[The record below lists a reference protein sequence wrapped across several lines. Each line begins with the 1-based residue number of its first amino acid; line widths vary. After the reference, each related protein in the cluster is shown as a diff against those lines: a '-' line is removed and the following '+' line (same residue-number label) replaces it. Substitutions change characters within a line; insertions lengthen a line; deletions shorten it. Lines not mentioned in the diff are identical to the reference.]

1 MSKVDFSLDS
11 VEMDQYRND
20 LLKLQ
25 SMLIDISESIDSI
38 QQRLSDENLVKWHGN
53 GKEQCT
59 AFVTLIDRLAS
70 LIAGE
75 PKSGITGII
84 KDSAG
89 DDLIS
94 EGTNWEHFTMM
105 DKSIEKEKKEII
117 SKQNIS
123 PDEFKNFFLKNSM
136 EMFNEICKSEK

>member
-105 DKSIEKEKKEII
+105 DKSIEKLLNDAEKFSFMANTDKANCIAALD
-117 SKQNIS
+117 N
-123 PDEFKNFFLKNSM
+123 LK
-136 EMFNEICKSEK
+136 F

>member
-1 MSKVDFSLDS
+1 MSKVEFSLDS

-25 SMLIDISESIDSI
+25 SMLIDISESIDAI

-84 KDSAG
+84 VDSAG

-105 DKSIEKEKKEII
+105 DKSIEKLLNDAEKFSFMANTDKANCIA
-117 SKQNIS
+117 NL
-123 PDEFKNFFLKNSM
+123 DNLNF
-136 EMFNEICKSEK
+136 